1 MRHCARC
8 WGRGQDTV
16 PALWSQAPQWC
27 VFGWGRVVDSLVS
40 NVLSAKKMLSSGLED
55 FVVHLLSVK
64 SRRWMVTCKNGINH
78 WTLSCRLLDGNP
90 LRASKHSTNMPMCS
104 FKNAS
109 QSCSSPCTYTFLYI
123 LQGTSMWTVLFAPH
137 NNLMKSGV

>member
-16 PALWSQAPQWC
+16 PAPWSQAHQWC

-40 NVLSAKKMLSSGLED
+40 NFLPAKKMLSSGLED
-55 FVVHLLSVK
+55 FVVHLLSVQ

-78 WTLSCRLLDGNP
+78 WTLSCRIWMGIPWEPQSIVLTCLCVP
-90 LRASKHSTNMPMCS
+90 

-123 LQGTSMWTVLFAPH
+123 LQGTSTWTVLFVPH